1 MIDGRCPQE
10 NSKNKTCT
18 DFNPYW
24 QGRFLEICRDQKKI
38 PVYNGYVIVF
48 EARNL
53 EGYSDCDVDTS
64 FPTVCQQGAN
74 FIRNNRNWTVSRYEM
89 HAKKTAEYLG
99 SNAQVVFLLEIDY

>member
-1 MIDGRCPQE
+1 V
-10 NSKNKTCT
+10 NSQNKSCT

-24 QGRFLEICRDQKKI
+24 QGKFLEICRDQKKI
-38 PVYNGYVIVF
+38 PVYYGYVIVF

-53 EGYSDCDVDTS
+53 KGYSDCDVHTS

-74 FIRNNRNWTVSRYEM
+74 FIRNHRNWTVSRYEM

-99 SNAQVVFLLEIDY
+99 SDATVVFLLEIDY

>member
-1 MIDGRCPQE
+1 M
-10 NSKNKTCT
+10 
-18 DFNPYW
+18 
-24 QGRFLEICRDQKKI
+24 
-38 PVYNGYVIVF
+38 IVF

-53 EGYSDCDVDTS
+53 EGYSAGDVDTS